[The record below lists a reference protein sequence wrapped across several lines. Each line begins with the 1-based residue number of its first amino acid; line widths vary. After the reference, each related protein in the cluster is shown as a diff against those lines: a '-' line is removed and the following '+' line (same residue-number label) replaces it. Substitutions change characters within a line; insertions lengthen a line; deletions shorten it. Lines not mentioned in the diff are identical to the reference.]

1 MSSGNAHRIG
11 STVAVGVVA
20 AIFDYKRNGKLTWR
34 TPVAAGVAWVTAT
47 LPDLLEPANSPHH
60 RQFFHSAAFA
70 SLLINSLRHLYEWE
84 AENDGHLHLKDTL
97 LVIGSSY
104 LSHLA
109 MDSTTPMGL
118 PILGKL

>member
-11 STVAVGVVA
+11 SMVVVGAVA
-20 AIFDYKRNGKLTWR
+20 AILDHKRHGKLTWR
-34 TPVAAGVAWVTAT
+34 TPAAAGVAWITAT

-70 SLLINSLRHLYEWE
+70 SLLINSMKRLHEWE
-84 AENDGHLHLKDTL
+84 AGNDGDLHLKDAL